1 MLGQKAHVPGGSSGH
16 PVRRQPPGSSSVTD
30 APTRVRANRAP
41 GARLQ
46 AIPSVR
52 SLSAAGA
59 VMWRRYHDLLVNAG
73 SLLATTGVTSGLGF
87 AFWTFAA
94 RKFSPQAVGYG
105 SAAVSAMSL
114 LGTIGVFGLGTVLIG
129 ELPRRERR
137 GGLVSAALLACGLGS
152 ILLGVGFAVVA
163 PIVSK
168 RFGDLLGTPA
178 EAMVF
183 AVGVA
188 LTAVSAVFDEATIG
202 LLRGGVQLARN
213 LTFSVVKMAA
223 LPAAAFLLY
232 NRFGVG
238 ISMSWIAGM
247 AISLAGSAVWL
258 RARGTRVLARPDW
271 AVLHGLGK
279 TVLAHNWLNLAIVV
293 PVTLFP
299 VLVTVVV
306 SAQANAA
313 FYVAWMITSFL
324 TAVPWHLSTVLF
336 AVAAADP
343 DKVPPKLRFSL
354 KLSLYIGV
362 PAMLALC
369 LGARFALG
377 FFGPSYA
384 REATFTLCLLALAYI
399 PTLPKNFYIA
409 VARAKGYV
417 SQAAILLTA
426 FAVLEMGGVIVG
438 GRYDGLRGVAIAIFA
453 ATLIEGIVTTP
464 AVLRSAGLYGRYR
477 REYAAAE
484 LITNRLRLDERP
496 AACTAMRCNC
506 RTIHDCPALAY
517 APNAQPHAARAA
529 EIDALARL
537 DAALPTEAFPMLRPD
552 SALTAPFPRARPD
565 SPGTVS
571 FPLIHAGGA
580 PTTPFPISQAVP
592 PPRTDREHRGAGGN
606 HARPSH
612 ATHSPRHTRGAERGS
627 HRRRN

>member
-1 MLGQKAHVPGGSSGH
+1 
-16 PVRRQPPGSSSVTD
+16 
-30 APTRVRANRAP
+30 
-41 GARLQ
+41 
-46 AIPSVR
+46 
-52 SLSAAGA
+52 
-59 VMWRRYHDLLVNAG
+59 MWRRNHDLLVNAG
-73 SLLATTGVTSGLGF
+73 SLLATTGVTSVLGF

-94 RKFSPQAVGYG
+94 RRFSPQAVGYG

-129 ELPRRERR
+129 ELPRRQRR

-213 LTFSVVKMAA
+213 LTFSVVKMAV
-223 LPAAAFLLY
+223 LPAAAFLLH
-232 NRFGVG
+232 NKFGVG

-247 AISLAGSAVWL
+247 AISLGGSAVWL
-258 RARGTRVLARPDW
+258 RARGTQVLARPDW

-279 TVLAHNWLNLAIVV
+279 KVLAHNWLNLAIVV

-343 DKVPPKLRFSL
+343 DKVPRKLRFSL
-354 KLSLYIGV
+354 KLSLCIGV

-377 FFGPSYA
+377 FFGPGYA
-384 REATFTLCLLALAYI
+384 RAATFTLCLLALAYI

-453 ATLIEGIVTTP
+453 VTLIEGIVTTP

-477 REYAAAE
+477 REFAAAE

-496 AACTAMRCNC
+496 AACAAMRCNC
-506 RTIHDCPALAY
+506 RTIHDCPALAC
-517 APNAQPHAARAA
+517 APNAQPHAARPAK
-529 EIDALARL
+529 IDPLARL
-537 DAALPTEAFPMLRPD
+537 DAALPTETFPMLRPD
-552 SALTAPFPRARPD
+552 STLTVPFPRTRSD

-571 FPLIHAGGA
+571 FPLIQAGGA
-580 PTTPFPISQAVP
+580 PTTPFPIIQAVP
-592 PPRTDREHRGAGGN
+592 PPRTDREHRGAGGD
-606 HARPSH
+606 HARSH
-612 ATHSPRHTRGAERGS
+612 SAHPPRGRRGAERGS